1 MTAPTPAGPD
11 PDAER
16 APAAAPDRAEQVLA
30 RFGWARLWAAARA
43 PYLVRALFALQPV
56 LVEAHLDE
64 DTGEPVA
71 DPALRAFPTD
81 TRWRVHLD
89 PGTALATP
97 VAEIGWWMLHHIG
110 HLVRHHAE
118 RAPAPPESPT
128 SPAASRGPPP
138 PGAGAP
144 PRGGGAGGPRAP
156 PPGARPPPPPEPPPP
171 PAARRAARPRGAA
184 PAAGGRQA
192 ARPWNR
198 AADAEVNDD
207 LESMG
212 LTTPA
217 GVVSPRGLGLPPGR
231 LAEEYLSLIEVLDA
245 AHRRGGRPLADP
257 IDCGGAVDG
266 IDDAPPGAGGP
277 APGLDD
283 TERDLLELAVA
294 REIETRSIRRATV
307 PGGWRRWADRRLRPA
322 VDWRAELG
330 ALLRR
335 GVRRAA
341 GRVDF
346 TYARPS
352 RRTAGDGIVM
362 PAMVGPDPD
371 VALVVDTSGSITPAI
386 LTGFLTEITEIL
398 ARAAGPRRRLR
409 VICCDRRAHGIQTV
423 RRVEDIELVG
433 GGGTDQREGMSAALA
448 LRPRPDLI
456 LVLTDGQTPW
466 PDRRPPV
473 PVVIGLVEPGPG
485 LRAQAPP
492 PAWARTI
499 PLPAGPPSAGAVTR
513 SRT

>member
-1 MTAPTPAGPD
+1 MTAPTPARPD

-16 APAAAPDRAEQVLA
+16 APAAAPDRAEQALA
-30 RFGWARLWAAARA
+30 RFGQARLWAAARA
-43 PYLVRALFALQPV
+43 PYLARALFALQPV

-71 DPALRAFPTD
+71 DPAFRAFPTD

-110 HLVRHHAE
+110 HLVRHHAA
-118 RAPAPPESPT
+118 RAPAPPE
-128 SPAASRGPPP
+128 GPS
-138 PGAGAP
+138 
-144 PRGGGAGGPRAP
+144 
-156 PPGARPPPPPEPPPP
+156 
-171 PAARRAARPRGAA
+171 A
-184 PAAGGRQA
+184 PAAGGREA

-266 IDDAPPGAGGP
+266 IDDAPPGAGP
-277 APGLDD
+277 SAPGLDD

-307 PGGWRRWADRRLRPA
+307 PGGWRRWADRRLHPA

-398 ARAAGPRRRLR
+398 TRAAGPRRRLR
-409 VICCDRRAHGIQTV
+409 VICCDRRAHGVQTV
-423 RRVEDIELVG
+423 RRAEDIELVG

-448 LRPRPDLI
+448 LHPRPDLI

-499 PLPAGPPSAGAVTR
+499 PLPAGPPSASAVTR

>member
-1 MTAPTPAGPD
+1 MIAAPPPAGPD
-11 PDAER
+11 PGAER
-16 APAAAPDRAEQVLA
+16 APAPAPDLAEQVLA
-30 RFGWARLWAAARA
+30 RFAQARLWAAARA
-43 PYLVRALFALQPV
+43 PYLARALFALQPV
-56 LVEAHLDE
+56 LVEARLDE
-64 DTGEPVA
+64 TTGEPVA

-89 PGTALATP
+89 PGTALTTP

-118 RAPAPPESPT
+118 RAPAPPPG
-128 SPAASRGPPP
+128 PAAG
-138 PGAGAP
+138 
-144 PRGGGAGGPRAP
+144 
-156 PPGARPPPPPEPPPP
+156 
-171 PAARRAARPRGAA
+171 PAAGPTA
-184 PAAGGRQA
+184 PAAGRSAPSRGAVPA
-192 ARPWNR
+192 AGAREAPRPWNL
-198 AADAEVNDD
+198 AADAEVDDD

-245 AHRRGGRPLADP
+245 AHRRGGRPLAEP

-266 IDDAPPGAGGP
+266 IDDAPPGAGEP

-307 PGGWRRWADRRLRPA
+307 PGGWRRWAQGRLHPA

-335 GVRRAA
+335 GVRRTA

-352 RRTAGDGIVM
+352 RRKAGDGIVM

-371 VALVVDTSGSITPAI
+371 VALVVDTSGSITPTL
-386 LTGFLTEITEIL
+386 LTGFLTEITAIL
-398 ARAAGPRRRLR
+398 ARAAGPRRRVRL
-409 VICCDRRAHGIQTV
+409 ICCDRRAHGVQTV
-423 RRVEDIELVG
+423 RRAQDIELIG
-433 GGGTDQREGMSAALA
+433 GGGTDQREGIGAALA

>member
-1 MTAPTPAGPD
+1 MTAPTPARPD

-16 APAAAPDRAEQVLA
+16 APAAAPDRAEQALA
-30 RFGWARLWAAARA
+30 RFGQARLWAAARA
-43 PYLVRALFALQPV
+43 PYLARALFALQPV

-71 DPALRAFPTD
+71 DPAFRAFPTD

-110 HLVRHHAE
+110 HLVRHHAA
-118 RAPAPPESPT
+118 RAPAPPE
-128 SPAASRGPPP
+128 GPS
-138 PGAGAP
+138 
-144 PRGGGAGGPRAP
+144 
-156 PPGARPPPPPEPPPP
+156 
-171 PAARRAARPRGAA
+171 A
-184 PAAGGRQA
+184 PAAGGRET

-307 PGGWRRWADRRLRPA
+307 PGGWRRWADRRLHPA

-371 VALVVDTSGSITPAI
+371 VALVIDTSGSITPAI

-398 ARAAGPRRRLR
+398 ARAAGPRRRVRL
-409 VICCDRRAHGIQTV
+409 ICCDRRAHGVQTV
-423 RRVEDIELVG
+423 CRAEDIELVG

-448 LRPRPDLI
+448 LHPRPDLI

-466 PDRRPPV
+466 PERRPPV
-473 PVVIGLVEPGPG
+473 PVVIALVEPGPG
-485 LRAQAPP
+485 LRAQTPP

-499 PLPAGPPSAGAVTR
+499 PLPAGPPPAGAVAR